1 MKSSKIFLFILLFV
15 VLYVFIL
22 RNNNSDTAKTKA
34 INIYRFEQTL
44 FTTDS
49 IEIGNDILEWET
61 EIGAFFENFNHEI
74 LSTSSKSQEYKNKIL
89 AFISHPDMREAYDT
103 LMKKYP
109 DVAFLERDL
118 ADAFDRYKQHFPERK
133 VPKVITYF
141 SGFNFGVVT
150 NDSILA
156 IGLDYFLGKDCCF
169 YKRLSFPEY
178 MRFKNQKKFIL
189 PYCFEAIAN
198 NEFGAFDRGNDFL
211 SQMINKGKIMYF
223 IDKMLPQLPKA
234 DKLRFSKKQFK
245 WCEENEQS
253 IWAYLIDN
261 EILFSTDVK
270 QFNSYINYSPFAK
283 GMTNKSPGRIAYWLG
298 WKIVYEYIENNKN
311 LTLEQ
316 LMQNTD
322 AQQILQ
328 QSGYKP

>member
-1 MKSSKIFLFILLFV
+1 MKISKLFLLFLVV
-15 VLYVFIL
+15 VLCVFVF
-22 RNNNSDTAKTKA
+22 RNNKSDTAKTKA

-49 IEIGNDILEWET
+49 IKIKDDILEWET
-61 EIGAFFENFNHEI
+61 ELGSFFERFNQEI
-74 LSTSSKSQEYKNKIL
+74 LRTNSQSAGYRDEIL
-89 AFISHPDMREAYDT
+89 AFISYPDMREAYDT

-109 DVAFLERDL
+109 NVDFLESDL
-118 ADAFDRYKQHFPERK
+118 ADAFDRYKHHFPERK
-133 VPKVITYF
+133 APRVITYF

-156 IGLDYFLGKDCCF
+156 IGLDYFLGKDCRF

-178 MRFKNQKKFIL
+178 MRFKNKKKFIL

-211 SQMINKGKIMYF
+211 SQMIYKGKIMYF
-223 IDKMLPQLPKA
+223 LDVMLPQLPKA
-234 DKLRFSKKQFK
+234 DKLRFSKKQIA
-245 WCEENEQS
+245 WCEENEKN

-283 GMTNKSPGRIAYWLG
+283 GMSNKSPGRIAYWLG

-316 LMQNTD
+316 LMKNTD

>member
-1 MKSSKIFLFILLFV
+1 MKVSKLFLLFLVV
-15 VLYVFIL
+15 VLCVFVF
-22 RNNNSDTAKTKA
+22 RNNKSDTAKTKA

-49 IEIGNDILEWET
+49 IKIKDDILEWET
-61 EIGAFFENFNHEI
+61 ELGSFFERFNQEI
-74 LSTSSKSQEYKNKIL
+74 LRTNSQSAGYRDEIL
-89 AFISHPDMREAYDT
+89 AFISYPDMREAYDT

-169 YKRLSFPEY
+169 YKQLSFPEY

-211 SQMINKGKIMYF
+211 SQMIYKGKIMYF
-223 IDKMLPQLPKA
+223 LDVILPQFPNA
-234 DKLRFSKKQFK
+234 DKLRFSQNQLNWCKK
-245 WCEENEQS
+245 NES
-253 IWAYLIDN
+253 NIWAYFIDN
-261 EILFSTDVK
+261 EILYSTDIK
-270 QFNSYINYSPFAK
+270 KFNSYINYAPFAK
-283 GMTNKSPGRIAYWLG
+283 GMPKESPGRIAYWMG
-298 WKIVYEYIENNKN
+298 WNIVEAYMNNNKN
-311 LTLEQ
+311 ITVEQ
-316 LMQNTD
+316 LMENTNP
-322 AQQILQ
+322 QEILR

>member
-1 MKSSKIFLFILLFV
+1 MKSSKIFLFILLFA
-15 VLYVFIL
+15 VLYVFIF

-74 LSTSSKSQEYKNKIL
+74 LSTSSKSQEFKNEIL
-89 AFISHPDMREAYDT
+89 AFISHQDMREAYDT

-178 MRFKNQKKFIL
+178 MCFKNQKKF
-189 PYCFEAIAN
+189 YA
-198 NEFGAFDRGNDFL
+198 
-211 SQMINKGKIMYF
+211 
-223 IDKMLPQLPKA
+223 
-234 DKLRFSKKQFK
+234 
-245 WCEENEQS
+245 
-253 IWAYLIDN
+253 
-261 EILFSTDVK
+261 
-270 QFNSYINYSPFAK
+270 
-283 GMTNKSPGRIAYWLG
+283 
-298 WKIVYEYIENNKN
+298 
-311 LTLEQ
+311 TL
-316 LMQNTD
+316 
-322 AQQILQ
+322 
-328 QSGYKP
+328 

>member
-1 MKSSKIFLFILLFV
+1 MKVSKLFFLFLVV
-15 VLYVFIL
+15 VLCVFVF
-22 RNNNSDTAKTKA
+22 RNNKSDTAKTKA
-34 INIYRFEQTL
+34 IKIYRFEQTL

-49 IEIGNDILEWET
+49 IKIKDDILEWET
-61 EIGAFFENFNHEI
+61 ELGSFFERFNQEILRTNSQSAGYRDEI
-74 LSTSSKSQEYKNKIL
+74 LSFVY
-89 AFISHPDMREAYDT
+89 HPDMREAYDT

-109 DVAFLERDL
+109 NVDFLERDL
-118 ADAFDRYKQHFPERK
+118 ADAFDRYKHHFPERK
-133 VPKVITYF
+133 EPRVITYF

-211 SQMINKGKIMYF
+211 SQMIYKGKIMYF
-223 IDKMLPQLPKA
+223 LDVMLPQLPKA
-234 DKLRFSKKQFK
+234 DKLRFSKKQIV
-245 WCEENEQS
+245 WCEENEKN

-283 GMTNKSPGRIAYWLG
+283 GMSNKSPGRIAYWLG
-298 WKIVYEYIENNKN
+298 WKIVDEYMENNTN
-311 LTLEQ
+311 LTLEK
-316 LMQNTD
+316 LMQNIN
-322 AQQILQ
+322 AQEILQ

>member
-1 MKSSKIFLFILLFV
+1 MKVIKLFFLFLVV
-15 VLYVFIL
+15 VLCVFVF
-22 RNNNSDTAKTKA
+22 RNNKSDTAKTKA
-34 INIYRFEQTL
+34 IKIYRFEQSL

-49 IEIGNDILEWET
+49 IKIKDDILEWET
-61 EIGAFFENFNHEI
+61 ELGSFFERFNQEILRANSQSAGYRDEI
-74 LSTSSKSQEYKNKIL
+74 LSFVY
-89 AFISHPDMREAYDT
+89 HPDMREAYDT

-109 DVAFLERDL
+109 NVDFLESDL
-118 ADAFDRYKQHFPERK
+118 ADAFDRYKHHFPERK
-133 VPKVITYF
+133 APRVITYF

-169 YKRLSFPEY
+169 YKQLSFPEY

-211 SQMINKGKIMYF
+211 SQMIYKGKIMYF
-223 IDKMLPQLPKA
+223 LDVMLPQLPKA

-316 LMQNTD
+316 LMQNTN